1 MNTSLTNKLNI
12 FRQFHQKGFFHLLSA
27 NILIQIVAFASQLFV
42 AGILLPDDIGRIK
55 IIQTYLS
62 VFSIIAGMGF
72 NTSVLKLCSENS
84 SPEIKKRLLE
94 SSLLFT
100 IISSVSLYFIV
111 IILNLFG
118 IFSSDKLIK
127 YLIPMG
133 LFPMISNSVFMVFIS
148 YFQAIKDIK
157 LISKLT
163 ASNKFISII
172 GIIMLTYWFG
182 IKGFYLAYNVSFLL
196 MLVVC
201 FKIYRGSHN
210 IGIFQTKN
218 FSGLPAIWRYAK
230 PSILANLFSEMSAY
244 VDIIL
249 LSFFIK
255 DMQQIGYYSF
265 ALTITVIL
273 RLFPGTVQQ
282 IASPYFSSLA
292 NQKADFIQAFERYNR
307 LLYIGVTLSL
317 VVVLI
322 ITPFFTH
329 WIFKG
334 KYDQSMIYFPWL
346 AIGWSLRQ
354 LAQLQSAA
362 TFGLGKIHYNAYVC
376 LYSLLFNIAS
386 ITVAIILFGLKGAA
400 YASVL
405 NGVVFA
411 LSSGYFYKRARNEVF
426 S

>member
-1 MNTSLTNKLNI
+1 MNASSTNKLNI
-12 FRQFHQKGFFHLLSA
+12 FRQFHRKGFFHLLSA

-84 SPEIKKRLLE
+84 TPETKKCLLE

-100 IISSVSLYFIV
+100 IISSVSLYFII

-118 IFSSDKLIK
+118 VFSSDNLIK
-127 YLIPMG
+127 HFIPIG
-133 LFPMISNSVFMVFIS
+133 LFPMISNSVFMVFIA
-148 YFQAIKDIK
+148 YFQAIKDMK

-182 IKGFYLAYNVSFLL
+182 IKGFYMAYNVSFLL

-201 FKIYRGSHN
+201 FKIYSRSQDVR
-210 IGIFQTKN
+210 IFKTRN
-218 FSGLPAIWRYAK
+218 FSGFSTVWKYAK
-230 PSILANLFSEMSAY
+230 SSILANLFSEMSAY
-244 VDIIL
+244 IDIL
-249 LSFFIK
+249 LIGFFIK
-255 DMQQIGYYSF
+255 DMQQVGYYSF

-282 IASPYFSSLA
+282 MASPYFSSLSD
-292 NQKADFIQAFERYNR
+292 QKENFSREFKKYNK
-307 LLYIGVTLSL
+307 LLSVAVIVSL
-317 VVVLI
+317 GIVLI
-322 ITPFFTH
+322 LMPHCIQWVFN
-329 WIFKG
+329 G

-386 ITVAIILFGLKGAA
+386 ITVAIILFGLNGAA

-411 LSSGYFYKRARNEVF
+411 LSSGYFYKRARNEIF

>member
-1 MNTSLTNKLNI
+1 MNASSTNKLNI

-84 SPEIKKRLLE
+84 TPETKKRLLE

-118 IFSSDKLIK
+118 IFSSDNLIK
-127 YLIPMG
+127 YLIPIG
-133 LFPMISNSVFMVFIS
+133 LFPMISNSVFMVFIA
-148 YFQAIKDIK
+148 YFQAIKDMK

-218 FSGLPAIWRYAK
+218 FSGLPAIWKYAK

-244 VDIIL
+244 IDIL
-249 LSFFIK
+249 LIGFFVK
-255 DMQQIGYYSF
+255 DMHQVGYYSF
-265 ALTITVIL
+265 ALTITVIF

-282 IASPYFSSLA
+282 MASPYFSSLS
-292 NQKADFIQAFERYNR
+292 QQQEDFSLIFRKYNR
-307 LLYIGVTLSL
+307 LLYLVVIASLGISLIGV
-317 VVVLI
+317 
-322 ITPFFTH
+322 PFCIQ
-329 WIFKG
+329 WIFNG
-334 KYDQSMIYFPWL
+334 KYEQSMIYFPFL
-346 AIGWSLRQ
+346 ATGWSLRQ
-354 LAQLQSAA
+354 LVQLQSAA
-362 TFGLGKIHYNAYVC
+362 LFGLGRIHYNAYV
-376 LYSLLFNIAS
+376 SLFSLIFSVIS
-386 ITVAIILFGLKGAA
+386 ITLALLCWGLKGAA

-405 NGVVFA
+405 NGVAFA
-411 LSSGYFYKRARNEVF
+411 LCSGYFYKKARNEVF
-426 S
+426 N